1 MRILT
6 KDWFMVLILA
16 LAILIADLAGLL
28 PVRWIDGR
36 LYDFSQGLRQRHADG
51 AGRIA
56 LIDLGSGTPAALR
69 LNAARLLERLAQVKP
84 RSIAL
89 MLPLNR
95 IQHNPAIP
103 FLDEMHAYIA
113 RARLPRR
120 AAIRLDGMIARAKRH
135 LDVDEYL
142 RLAIHRAGDVILA
155 SSPVGTA
162 DPQGL
167 SARIYA
173 LWGLHHHLVP
183 LDSSQIS
190 PPMPGFTKTAA
201 GQAPLALWRDD
212 DGVVRAMP
220 LWRRIQGHREPTLP
234 LLLAARTLGRTPAA
248 VSSRPTLFPSYYQRK
263 NGKPTFRRYAAADVL
278 AGHVSPSVFRR
289 GIVLVSSPS
298 GMRYLS
304 PLGSRMDVAE
314 HVGQAVASILNRGM
328 YRRPAALP
336 WVELGVFVLL
346 GLLLAFVLPR
356 LGMTLFS
363 VTVLLLIF
371 GLVAIELYLLLGQQM
386 WLQTGTSLTLLVTG
400 FPVLGMLRL
409 YRSQHLRELAD
420 SAHSNRQLGLALQ
433 DQGKLEM
440 ALERFQ
446 KLPVTN
452 DNLQLLYNLALDFE
466 RKRKFNTAE
475 TVYQHILQHRPR
487 FRDANKRLTQARNM
501 AKSAA
506 LGTDRFMTSSG
517 SMLALDGGGEK
528 PMLGRYVIEKELGKG
543 AMGAVYLGQ
552 DPKLDRTVAIKTMA
566 LSREFAGDEVREAE
580 KRFFHEASAAG
591 RLNHPHIVTI
601 YDAAEEH
608 DLAYIAMEY
617 IQGTPLTRHIKKGK
631 LLPIATVLTIGM
643 QAADALDYAHAK
655 GIVHRDIKPANLMY
669 NEKGNSIK
677 ITDFGIA
684 RITSGGH
691 TKTGTILG
699 TPSFMSPEQ
708 MIGKPVDGRSDIFSL
723 GVTLFVLLTGQKP
736 FNGDSLAAISYQ
748 VVNDKHPDITA
759 LRPELPACIK
769 RLVDKAMQKKP
780 AGRFQDGK
788 AMKRALQ
795 RCLKE
800 MGETQV

>member
-6 KDWFMVLILA
+6 KDWFVVLILA
-16 LAILIADLAGLL
+16 LAILLADLAGLL
-28 PVRWIDGR
+28 PIRWIDGR
-36 LYDFSQGLRQRHADG
+36 LYDFSQGLKERHADG

-69 LNAARLLERLAQVKP
+69 LTAARLLERLAPVKP

-95 IQHNPAIP
+95 IQRDPAIP

-113 RARLPRR
+113 RTRLPRR

-135 LDVDEYL
+135 LDVDEEL
-142 RLAIHRAGDVILA
+142 RLAIHRAGDVILT
-155 SSPVGTA
+155 SPAGTTA
-162 DPQGL
+162 AQGL
-167 SARIYA
+167 SARFYA
-173 LWGLHHHLVP
+173 LWGLHRHLVP
-183 LDSSQIS
+183 LDTSQIS
-190 PPMPGFTKTAA
+190 PPMPDFTKTAA

-220 LWRRIQGHREPTLP
+220 LWWQTQGHREPTLP
-234 LLLAARTLGRTPAA
+234 LLLAARTLGRTPTA
-248 VSSRPTLFPSYYQRK
+248 VSSRPTLFPSYAQRK
-263 NGKPTFRRYAAADVL
+263 NGKPAFRRYAAADVL

-289 GIVLVSSPS
+289 GIVLVSPQS

-304 PLGSRMDVAE
+304 PLGSRMDVTE

-328 YRRPAALP
+328 YRRPAVLP
-336 WVELGVFVLL
+336 WVELGTFMLL

-371 GLVAIELYLLLGQQM
+371 GLVGMELYLLLGRQL
-386 WLQTGTSLTLLVTG
+386 WLQTGAPLTLLVTG
-400 FPVLGMLRL
+400 FPILGMLRL
-409 YRSQHLRELAD
+409 YRAQHLRGLAD

-487 FRDANKRLTQARNM
+487 FRDAATRLTQTRAM

-506 LGTDRFMTSSG
+506 LGTDRFQTSSG
-517 SMLALDGGGEK
+517 GMLALDGGGEK

-552 DPKLDRTVAIKTMA
+552 DPKIGRTVAIKTMA
-566 LSREFAGDEVREAE
+566 LSKEFAGDEVREAE

-617 IQGTPLTRHIKKGK
+617 IQGTPLTRYIKKGK
-631 LLPIATVLTIGM
+631 LLPITTVLNIGM

-669 NEKGNSIK
+669 NEQGHSIK
-677 ITDFGIA
+677 VTDFGIA

-769 RLVDKAMQKKP
+769 RLVDRSMQKKP
-780 AGRFQDGK
+780 ASRFQDGK
-788 AMKRALQ
+788 AMKRAIQ

-800 MGETQV
+800 MGETQA